1 MEKKSYLSV
10 SIYEQL
16 KDMIINFELFP
27 GERIVVQQLT
37 EKLCCSRT
45 PIRESLKALEQQNL
59 VVATSGNK
67 YMVAPITTKD
77 ILDLYQIRKILES
90 TILRSTYEIS
100 DDKLN
105 QFVSIFNN
113 MKKSCEQKD
122 LKSFYSMIYL
132 FHREIMRLSNNSFI
146 ESFSELIGNHQK
158 RYLYIS
164 VGIQFDLNLNEEKQI
179 LDALLA
185 KKYNKAADLIEKHL
199 NVNED
204 IIEKWKSKNPFMTF
218 MVK

>member
-1 MEKKSYLSV
+1 
-10 SIYEQL
+10 
-16 KDMIINFELFP
+16 
-27 GERIVVQQLT
+27 
-37 EKLCCSRT
+37 
-45 PIRESLKALEQQNL
+45 
-59 VVATSGNK
+59 
-67 YMVAPITTKD
+67 
-77 ILDLYQIRKILES
+77 
-90 TILRSTYEIS
+90 
-100 DDKLN
+100 
-105 QFVSIFNN
+105 
-113 MKKSCEQKD
+113 
-122 LKSFYSMIYL
+122 
-132 FHREIMRLSNNSFI
+132 MRLSNNSFI